1 MSGRFA
7 QLQRAGIPNPEQAQ
21 ALFNGITPYEFARRV
36 GNISPQT
43 VHRLIKS
50 GRIAAVAMN
59 PGAKRIRYRIPTREV
74 DSYLRDTSGSPAQAG
89 GGT

>member
-7 QLQRAGIPNPEQAQ
+7 QLERAGIPNPEQAQ
-21 ALFNGITPYEFARRV
+21 ALFNGITPSEFARRV
-36 GNISPQT
+36 GNISPQA

-59 PGAKRIRYRIPTREV
+59 PGAQRIRYRIPAREIER
-74 DSYLRDTSGSPAQAG
+74 YMRDTAPNPERREDG
-89 GGT
+89 